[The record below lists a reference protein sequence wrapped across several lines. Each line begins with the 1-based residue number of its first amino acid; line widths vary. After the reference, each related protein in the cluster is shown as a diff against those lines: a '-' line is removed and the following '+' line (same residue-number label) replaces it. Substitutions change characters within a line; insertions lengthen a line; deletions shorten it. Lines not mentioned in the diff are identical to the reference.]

1 MCFHLQEV
9 LICGLTKQG
18 FEGRRFEDVI
28 LVLTERVLSK
38 STVPFLPP

>member
-18 FEGRRFEDVI
+18 FEGHRFVVI
-28 LVLTERVLSK
+28 LVLTERAVLRSI
-38 STVPFLPP
+38 VPFLPP